1 MDYFS
6 YVDQQQLDLVVSKV
20 TARREHAS
28 VFPPADRVFRAL
40 ELTPLSTVKVVM
52 VGQDPYHQAGQAD
65 GLAFSSD
72 SIPKSLRNV
81 LKELETDLGLQ
92 APTSGRLDHWAQ
104 QGVLLLNRILT
115 VEEGQPLSHK
125 DLGWLPITASILQTV
140 SQTRPFVVFVLW
152 GSFAKEV
159 RDVID
164 ARHLII
170 EAPHPSPLSAHRGFL
185 GHRPFSK
192 INHAL
197 DSHGESIIDFSLL

>member
-72 SIPKSLRNV
+72 SIPKS
-81 LKELETDLGLQ
+81 
-92 APTSGRLDHWAQ
+92 
-104 QGVLLLNRILT
+104 
-115 VEEGQPLSHK
+115 
-125 DLGWLPITASILQTV
+125 
-140 SQTRPFVVFVLW
+140 
-152 GSFAKEV
+152 
-159 RDVID
+159 
-164 ARHLII
+164 
-170 EAPHPSPLSAHRGFL
+170 
-185 GHRPFSK
+185 
-192 INHAL
+192 
-197 DSHGESIIDFSLL
+197 